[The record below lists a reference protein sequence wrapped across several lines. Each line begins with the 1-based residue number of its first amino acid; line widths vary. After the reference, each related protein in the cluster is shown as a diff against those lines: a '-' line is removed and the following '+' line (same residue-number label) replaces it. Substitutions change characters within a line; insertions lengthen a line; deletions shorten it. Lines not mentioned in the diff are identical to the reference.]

1 MTILSRLNGIAAR
14 IAIAI
19 VLAVILIV
27 MMTIGLS
34 LAYDNSFESRPGG
47 HHFIFGPGGIGVV
60 NPRQNPGMLAGKIAV
75 IVRALAASAVPARRG
90 IVAAIAE
97 PEMEVV
103 LEAPPLLEA
112 KACLDGHLNLL
123 RQFVQMQLEEL
134 SAAILVRACRPPA
147 HGDQPTGVGDAGLW
161 SADEARIE
169 AILPDGERATF
180 IIPDYPVLA
189 GYRSLLLLFSI
200 FFVAVLVAFW
210 TARRL
215 ARPIREFARG
225 AERLGVDLTAP
236 PLAVRGPQELRTAI
250 AAFNRMQD
258 RLQRFLED
266 RTQMLAAISHDLRA
280 PLARLR
286 LRAELVTDG
295 EQQRKMFDDLE
306 LNLPMAKARGF

>member
-286 LRAELVTDG
+286 LRAEEVH
-295 EQQRKMFDDLE
+295 R
-306 LNLPMAKARGF
+306 R

>member
-134 SAAILVRACRPPA
+134 SAAILVRACRPPGMA
-147 HGDQPTGVGDAGLW
+147 ISLLAVETPDLGQRTKQGLRLSCRMVSGRPSSFPIIRYSPDIDRCCCCSRFSSSRSWLHFGPHAGL
-161 SADEARIE
+161 R
-169 AILPDGERATF
+169 
-180 IIPDYPVLA
+180 V
-189 GYRSLLLLFSI
+189 RSGS
-200 FFVAVLVAFW
+200 
-210 TARRL
+210 
-215 ARPIREFARG
+215 
-225 AERLGVDLTAP
+225 
-236 PLAVRGPQELRTAI
+236 
-250 AAFNRMQD
+250 
-258 RLQRFLED
+258 
-266 RTQMLAAISHDLRA
+266 LRA
-280 PLARLR
+280 ARNGS
-286 LRAELVTDG
+286 ASI
-295 EQQRKMFDDLE
+295 
-306 LNLPMAKARGF
+306 